1 MIRAALRNLT
11 SHKLRLVLTVLAIV
25 LGVSFVAGTFVFTD
39 SLKKS
44 FDTLFA
50 QQTADAVV
58 DPASPGSP
66 TQGDGGG
73 APGADAALA
82 LPESLVAQ
90 VRSVPGVAEA
100 EGYVF
105 SRAAVVIGKD
115 GKPLQGQNPNA
126 NGRSWLTD
134 PTLGQITIAQGTAPT
149 SRGQVA
155 LDSATATRAGVGIG
169 DPVTMAP
176 PNTVDGK
183 GTVTLTVS
191 GLVDKAL
198 AATAGG
204 GTLAVFSLPE
214 AQDLLLAPG
223 KVSQVRVRAAAGVS
237 QAELQRRLKAA
248 LPPNVQVKT
257 GQQLAD
263 ETSKR
268 LEDSLGFLNTF
279 LLVFALIALFVATFL
294 IYNTFS
300 MLVAQRSRELA
311 LLRAIGASRAQVQG
325 SVLVEAAVVGF
336 VASTIG
342 LLAGLGLAQL
352 LRVLFR
358 AFGADLPAG
367 TLVVSPKTVVATYA
381 VGILVTLV
389 CAWIPARRAGRVA
402 PVAAMRDDVSIPA
415 RSLRAR
421 AVVAGVLVAVAL
433 VFAVGGLRVVDDT
446 TKATQLVGLS
456 ALAALVGAIAVAPFA
471 ARPLVGVL
479 GAPFRSAMG
488 RLARENGRR
497 NPRRTAA
504 TATALTIGVALMS
517 VLGVIAASATASI
530 DKVIDDTIGADY
542 VVFGVGFRP
551 FSPEVYK
558 IVAGTPGL
566 AVATYVRQTVDRGSD
581 GPQPVSGVE
590 PDKLAQVVHL
600 TFTSGSLADLGL
612 GSAVLDSQTA
622 KDRGLTVGDQV
633 PLTLPNG
640 RTSVRLAGLY
650 ERAAFYRGFIV
661 SLPTLTSLGSLERD
675 TAVYVR
681 LAPGADPAAVRADLD
696 RRLAGFPTVTLQD
709 QTQFKDEIRSQVNQL
724 LGFLFALLALAVI
737 IAVLGIVNTLLLS
750 VVERTREIGLLRAVG
765 ATRPQV
771 RRMITLEAVLMG
783 VFGALLGVVVGVLY
797 GVLLQRVL
805 EPQGI
810 TELDVPGGQLVAF
823 VLLGA
828 VGGVLAAVWP
838 AWRASRLDM
847 LAAIASE

>member
-1 MIRAALRNLT
+1 MIRAALRNLL

-44 FDTLFA
+44 FDSLFS
-50 QQTADAVV
+50 QQSADAVV
-58 DPASPGSP
+58 EPVSANG
-66 TQGDGGG
+66 QGQGGG
-73 APGADAALA
+73 GGVDVVQS
-82 LPESLVAQ
+82 LPEATVAQ
-90 VRSVPGVAEA
+90 VRAVPGVAEA
-100 EGYVF
+100 EGFVS
-105 SRAAVVIGKD
+105 SRAAVVLGQD

-126 NGRSWLTD
+126 NGRSWLQD
-134 PTLGQITIAQGTAPT
+134 PGLGQISIAQGAPPT
-149 SRGQVA
+149 RDDQVA
-155 LDSATATRAGVGIG
+155 LDATTASKAGVGIG
-169 DPVTMAP
+169 DPVSIAP
-176 PNTVDGK
+176 PNTVAGK
-183 GTVTLTVS
+183 GVVTLTVS

-204 GTLAVFSLPE
+204 GTLAVFTLPE
-214 AQDLLLAPG
+214 AQRLLLEPG
-223 KVSQVRVRAAAGVS
+223 KVSQVRVRAAPGVS
-237 QAELQRRLKAA
+237 QEVLQQRIETA
-248 LPPNVQVKT
+248 LPHGVQVRT
-257 GQQLAD
+257 GKQLAD

-325 SVLVEAAVVGF
+325 TVLVEAAVVGF
-336 VASTIG
+336 IASTLG

-352 LRVLFR
+352 LRGLFR
-358 AFGADLPAG
+358 AFGAELPAG
-367 TLVVSPKTVVATYA
+367 NLVVSPRTVVATYA
-381 VGILVTLV
+381 VGMLVTLV
-389 CAWIPARRAGRVA
+389 CAWIPARRAGRVP
-402 PVAAMRDDVSIPA
+402 PVAAMRDDVSIPV
-415 RSLRAR
+415 RSLRVR
-421 AVVAGVLVAVAL
+421 AIVAGVLIAVAVLLA
-433 VFAVGGLRVVDDT
+433 AAGLRVQDDAT
-446 TKATQLVGLS
+446 SATQLVGLS

-471 ARPLVGVL
+471 ARPLVGLL
-479 GAPFRSAMG
+479 GAPFRGAVG
-488 RLARENGRR
+488 RLATENGRR

-530 DKVIDDTIGADY
+530 DRVIDDTIGADY

-551 FSPEVYK
+551 FSPDVFK
-558 IVAGTPGL
+558 AVDGTPGIG
-566 AVATYVRQTVDRGSD
+566 VATYVRQSVDRSGDSPVPVTGVQP
-581 GPQPVSGVE
+581 GP
-590 PDKLAQVVHL
+590 LAQVVHL
-600 TFTSGSLADLGL
+600 TFTAGSLADLGL
-612 GSAVLDSQTA
+612 GSAVVDTQTA
-622 KDRGLTVGDQV
+622 KDRGLRVGQDV
-633 PLTLPNG
+633 SLVLPNG
-640 RTSVRLAGLY
+640 KTTVKLAGLY
-650 ERAAFYRGFIV
+650 EPAAFYRGYIV
-661 SLPTLTSLGSLERD
+661 SLPTLASLGSLERD
-675 TAVYVR
+675 TALYLR
-681 LAPGADPAAVRADLD
+681 LAPGADPVAVRADLD

-783 VFGALLGVVVGVLY
+783 VFGAVIGVVVGVLY

-810 TELDVPGGQLVAF
+810 TELDVPGWELLAF

-847 LAAIASE
+847 LRAIASE